1 MKQEVC
7 NAILIDPRDSVATVT
22 VPVRSGETVCWAAG
36 GAAACLTAL
45 EDIPRYHKV
54 AVKPVPAGDAVLK
67 YGEYVGR
74 ASRDI
79 PAGAWVHVHNL
90 G

>member
-1 MKQEVC
+1 MKQIVC

-36 GAAACLTAL
+36 DGAACLTAR
-45 EDIPRYHKV
+45 EDIPRYHKI

-67 YGEYVGR
+67 YGEYIGR
-74 ASRDI
+74 ALRDI
-79 PAGAWVHVHNL
+79 PAGAWVHVHDL